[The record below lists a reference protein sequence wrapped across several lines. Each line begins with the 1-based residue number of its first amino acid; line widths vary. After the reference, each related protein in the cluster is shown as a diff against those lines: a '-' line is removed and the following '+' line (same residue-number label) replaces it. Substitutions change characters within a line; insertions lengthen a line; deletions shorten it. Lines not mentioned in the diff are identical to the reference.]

1 VVVAIGAQTGREK
14 HVAPTRCAGL
24 TMQSVPSKMRE
35 EHRPPL
41 LKCLQD
47 SVALHSGHALLLCG
61 VA

>member
-1 VVVAIGAQTGREK
+1 
-14 HVAPTRCAGL
+14 
-24 TMQSVPSKMRE
+24 MQSVPSKMRE

-61 VA
+61 VAYGAPPLVTGPADNAPLTTPYRAP